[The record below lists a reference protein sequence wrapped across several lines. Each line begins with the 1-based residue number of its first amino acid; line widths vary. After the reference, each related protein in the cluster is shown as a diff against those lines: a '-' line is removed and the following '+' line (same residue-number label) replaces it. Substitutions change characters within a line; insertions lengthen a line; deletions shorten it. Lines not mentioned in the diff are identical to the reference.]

1 MKREKKQ
8 KPYNP
13 FTTRTIKRATVGRVK
28 CYLRAVKPNPKDA
41 YEKEKEI
48 GMCYSN
54 KGHASTPPS
63 YSGEIYDP
71 AKIYFYEIGA
81 NDGSYRKETD
91 RTKALAAFENLVKFE
106 QRQTQ
111 IN

>member
-13 FTTRTIKRATVGRVK
+13 FVARTVKRATVGRVK
-28 CYLRAVKPNPKDA
+28 CYLRAVKPNPF
-41 YEKEKEI
+41 
-48 GMCYSN
+48 N
-54 KGHASTPPS
+54 KYGDDQRKMSWLHFNTSL
-63 YSGEIYDP
+63 IY
-71 AKIYFYEIGA
+71 YYEIGA

-91 RTKALAAFENLVKFE
+91 KDKALAAFENLVKFE
-106 QRQTQ
+106 KRQTE

>member
-13 FTTRTIKRATVGRVK
+13 LVTRTIKRATVGHVK
-28 CYLRAVKPNPKDA
+28 CYLRAVKPNPRDVFGTTKA
-41 YEKEKEI
+41 AGFYYNAE
-48 GMCYSN
+48 GRN
-54 KGHASTPPS
+54 VTPSRPQA
-63 YSGEIYDP
+63 EQYDP

-91 RTKALAAFENLVKFE
+91 KDKALAAFENLVKFE

>member
-13 FTTRTIKRATVGRVK
+13 FTTRTIKREKVGHVK
-28 CYLRAVKPNPKDA
+28 CYLRAFKPNQRDVFGTTKVA
-41 YEKEKEI
+41 GFWY
-48 GMCYSN
+48 N
-54 KGHASTPPS
+54 TKGCNAAPS
-63 YSGEIYDP
+63 HQQAEQYDP

-81 NDGSYRKETD
+81 NDGSYRKEKD
-91 RTKALAAFENLVKFE
+91 KDKALAAFENLVKFE

>member
-13 FTTRTIKRATVGRVK
+13 FTNRTIKRANVGRVK

-41 YEKEKEI
+41 YGSKKMS
-48 GMCYSN
+48 GMCYN
-54 KGHASTPPS
+54 DKGHVSIPL
-63 YSGEIYDP
+63 YGGEIYDP

-81 NDGSYRKETD
+81 NDGSYRKEID
-91 RTKALAAFENLVKFE
+91 KDKAIAAFENLVKFE

>member
-13 FTTRTIKRATVGRVK
+13 FTTRTIKRAKAGHVK
-28 CYLRAVKPNPKDA
+28 YYLRAVKPNPRDVFRATKA
-41 YEKEKEI
+41 AGFWYNKEGRNVTPSHPLAER
-48 GMCYSN
+48 YD
-54 KGHASTPPS
+54 ST
-63 YSGEIYDP
+63 
-71 AKIYFYEIGA
+71 KIYYYEIGA

-91 RTKALAAFENLVKFE
+91 KDKALAAFENLVKFE

>member
-1 MKREKKQ
+1 MKREQKQ

-13 FTTRTIKRATVGRVK
+13 IATRTIKRATVGRVK
-28 CYLRAVKPNPKDA
+28 CYLRAVKPNPRDVFGTTKVTGFW
-41 YEKEKEI
+41 YNI
-48 GMCYSN
+48 
-54 KGHASTPPS
+54 KGCNAAPFHSQA
-63 YSGEIYDP
+63 EQYDP

-91 RTKALAAFENLVKFE
+91 KDKALTAFENLVKFE
-106 QRQTQ
+106 QRQTE

>member
-28 CYLRAVKPNPKDA
+28 CYLRAVKPNPFDKYGNDQREMSWLHFDTSLVYY
-41 YEKEKEI
+41 YEV
-48 GMCYSN
+48 
-54 KGHASTPPS
+54 
-63 YSGEIYDP
+63 
-71 AKIYFYEIGA
+71 GA

-91 RTKALAAFENLVKFE
+91 KDKALTAFENLVKFE